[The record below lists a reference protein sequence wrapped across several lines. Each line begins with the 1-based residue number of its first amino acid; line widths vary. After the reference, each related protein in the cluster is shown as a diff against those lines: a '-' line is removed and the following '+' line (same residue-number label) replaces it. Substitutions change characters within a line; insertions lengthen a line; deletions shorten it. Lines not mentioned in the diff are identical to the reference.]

1 MTHKSTLFALV
12 VGCMVTGWMLQPVL
26 AGRGNGRGKGS
37 GSVTIPVVTED
48 EAVDLLFMREEEKL
62 ARDVYITM
70 YALWGNRVF
79 DSISRSE
86 QKHTDAILG
95 LLNKYGLPDPA
106 TGVVGIFTNSELQE
120 LYDVLIAK
128 GEVSALEALKV
139 GALIEEVDIE
149 DIVLSMERTDKSDIL
164 NVYGNLLAGSENH
177 LVAFVKNIESL
188 TGEIYEAQYISQEE
202 IDSILGQ

>member
-1 MTHKSTLFALV
+1 MTHKSTMFAIIA
-12 VGCMVTGWMLQPVL
+12 GCLVTGWMLQPVM
-26 AGRGNGRGKGS
+26 AGKGNGNGKG
-37 GSVTIPVVTED
+37 GGAVTIPVVTED

-79 DSISRSE
+79 DNISQAE
-86 QKHTDAILG
+86 QKHDDAVFSLIE
-95 LLNKYGLPDPA
+95 KYGLTDPA
-106 TGVVGIFTNSELQE
+106 LAGIGNFTNSELQE
-120 LYDVLIAK
+120 LYDALIAK
-128 GEVSALEALKV
+128 GEVSVLEALKV

-149 DIVLSMERTDKSDIL
+149 DIVLSMERTDKVDIL

-188 TGEIYEAQYISQEE
+188 TGTTYEAQYISQEE
-202 IDSILGQ
+202 VDAIQGR